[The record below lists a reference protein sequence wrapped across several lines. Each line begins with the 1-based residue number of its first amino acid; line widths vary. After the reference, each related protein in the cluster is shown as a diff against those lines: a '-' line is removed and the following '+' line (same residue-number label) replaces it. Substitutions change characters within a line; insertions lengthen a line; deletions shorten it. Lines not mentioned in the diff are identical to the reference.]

1 MYIPFSQSNFSTK
14 QLLKIFSEMGCVVD
28 YKLVD
33 YNSIIG
39 VSNGLDNYDAT
50 VSYIDNVTDKNR
62 ESLNCNKSSV
72 WICEKYV
79 AEENSINNYIAVEDP
94 RASYIKFLNFLKKES
109 CLKAFSNNNINCG
122 ISRNANIA
130 TTAIM
135 NDNVSIGDNTIIE
148 HGCVIHGGVSIGSN
162 CIIRANT
169 VIGVDGIALYKS
181 INGEVLRF
189 PHVAGV
195 KIGSNVEI
203 GANTVVVRGAMSD
216 TIVDNDSVIGNL
228 CNIGH
233 GVQIGSKSW
242 ISVGS
247 SIGGNTKIGHYVSI
261 GLGVNIKDNIFI
273 DDFSSVGMGSV
284 VVRDIGQQQSVFGNP
299 AKVVRPLK
307 VGPKR

>member
-1 MYIPFSQSNFSTK
+1 MYIPFSQSSISAE
-14 QLLKIFSEMGCVVD
+14 QLLKIFSALDTIVD
-28 YKLVD
+28 YKLVG

-72 WICEKYV
+72 WICKKCV
-79 AEENSINNYIAVEDP
+79 AEENSISNYIAVEDP
-94 RASYIKFLNFLKKES
+94 RSSYIKFLNFLKKES
-109 CLKAFSNNNINCG
+109 GLKAFSNNNIDYG
-122 ISRNANIA
+122 ISKSANIA
-130 TTAIM
+130 TTAVIYG
-135 NDNVSIGDNTIIE
+135 NVSIGDNTIIE
-148 HGCVIHGGVSIGSN
+148 HGCVIHSGVTIGSN

-181 INGEVLRF
+181 MNGEVLRF

-203 GANTVVVRGAMSD
+203 GANTVIVRGAMSD

-247 SIGGNTKIGHYVSI
+247 SVGGNTKIGHYVSI
-261 GLGVNIKDNIFI
+261 GLGVNIKDNIYI
-273 DDFSSVGMGSV
+273 DDFSSIGMGSV
-284 VVRDIGQQQSVFGNP
+284 VVRDIGKQQSVFGNP

-307 VGPKR
+307 VGPVR